1 MVDAPISEQD
11 QQCRSFDANGE
22 GSNTDCAVSHDE
34 IEIATVQAA
43 FPRKV
48 ATKIKGVVAGL
59 KSNKIVVAE

>member
-1 MVDAPISEQD
+1 LVDAPISEQD

-43 FPRKV
+43 FPREIP
-48 ATKIKGVVAGL
+48 AEIKGIVASL